1 MKSRS
6 ILIGALLS
14 SCFAGCS
21 VSFTATD
28 SDYDPDLALETL
40 SSALD
45 AWKTGNMKVLVSLE
59 SPIRFLDD
67 DLLAGFHLVDYQID
81 QAKQPIRPFQGV
93 PVTLTLKKG
102 NGATV
107 TRPALYQISL
117 EPSRAV
123 LRSDP

>member
-1 MKSRS
+1 MKFRS
-6 ILIGALLS
+6 ILLDALLVS
-14 SCFAGCS
+14 AFAGCF

-28 SDYDPDLALETL
+28 NDYDPDLALETL

-45 AWKTGNMKVLVSLE
+45 AWKSGNMNVLVSLE

-67 DLLAGFHLVDYQID
+67 DLLAGSHLVDYEID
-81 QAKQPIRPFQGV
+81 QSNQPIRPFQGV
-93 PVTLTLKKG
+93 PVTLTVKMG

-107 TRPALYQISL
+107 TRPAMYQISL